1 LRRLRTEWE
10 GPWLACG
17 DFNET
22 LHQYEHVGP
31 WERSKTQMSLFKDC
45 LSDCGLIDLGYSG
58 PLFTWSN
65 KQDGD
70 DLVRVRLDR
79 AVANGSFMAEYDDCT
94 IENLITTT
102 SDHLAILVKLQSFA
116 AQADRQPIKS
126 GFRYE
131 AAWVRASDYRETM
144 ERAWSDSSGGPHS
157 LQSTWELLVR
167 CSMTLIWVCRPVL
180 VGRQRARSKLFWTE
194 HGSV

>member
-1 LRRLRTEWE
+1 
-10 GPWLACG
+10 
-17 DFNET
+17 
-22 LHQYEHVGP
+22 
-31 WERSKTQMSLFKDC
+31 MSLFKEC

-94 IENLITTT
+94 VENLITTT

-116 AQADRQPIKS
+116 AQADRQPVKS

-131 AAWVRASDYRETM
+131 AAWLRASDYRETM
-144 ERAWSDSSGGPHS
+144 ERA
-157 LQSTWELLVR
+157 
-167 CSMTLIWVCRPVL
+167 
-180 VGRQRARSKLFWTE
+180 
-194 HGSV
+194 